1 MIDLLKNL
9 QSDKL
14 NSLVC
19 HIGKD
24 QPELQAMIDMN
35 SFGLPEMSKHREAEL
50 NALILSTQQNIF
62 EKNSINLINYIDL
75 INQIGL
81 KNMKSP
87 IDSGY

>member
-1 MIDLLKNL
+1 MLSNL
-9 QSDKL
+9 DPEKINL
-14 NSLVC
+14 LVC

-50 NALILSTQQNIF
+50 NALIVSTQQNIF

-75 INQIGL
+75 INQMGL
-81 KNMKSP
+81 VNMKSP
-87 IDSGY
+87 LETGY